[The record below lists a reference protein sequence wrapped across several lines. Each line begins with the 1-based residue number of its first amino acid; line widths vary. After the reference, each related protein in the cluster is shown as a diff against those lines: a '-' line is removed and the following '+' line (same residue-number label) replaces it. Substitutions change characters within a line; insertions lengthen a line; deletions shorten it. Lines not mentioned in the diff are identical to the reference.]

1 MTTPTDARRQSLAR
15 LGRIEGQIR
24 GIAKMVE
31 DDRYCV
37 DIITQIAA
45 ARAALKRV
53 SDELLQDHVAHCVEN
68 AIESGNRK
76 EQRTKV
82 SELLMLLGK
91 LST

>member
-1 MTTPTDARRQSLAR
+1 
-15 LGRIEGQIR
+15 
-24 GIAKMVE
+24 MVE

-53 SDELLQDHVAHCVEN
+53 SDELLQEHVAHCVED
-68 AIESGNRK
+68 AIESGKRK

-82 SELLMLLGK
+82 AELLMLLGK

>member
-1 MTTPTDARRQSLAR
+1 
-15 LGRIEGQIR
+15 
-24 GIAKMVE
+24 MVE
-31 DDRYCV
+31 TDRYCV

-53 SDELLQDHVAHCVEN
+53 SDELLQDHVAHCVED

-82 SELLMLLGK
+82 TELLVLLGK